1 MAGITYNLEGNQ
13 MDEIPMGKI
22 ISFILTKWNALEVV
36 FPFEFCQTESSEN
49 VHHIL
54 VIAVRFSCSNDKRQL
69 SFEHMQSTF

>member
-1 MAGITYNLEGNQ
+1 

-22 ISFILTKWNALEVV
+22 ISFILTKWNALAVV

-54 VIAVRFSCSNDKRQL
+54 VIAVSFSCSNDNR
-69 SFEHMQSTF
+69 